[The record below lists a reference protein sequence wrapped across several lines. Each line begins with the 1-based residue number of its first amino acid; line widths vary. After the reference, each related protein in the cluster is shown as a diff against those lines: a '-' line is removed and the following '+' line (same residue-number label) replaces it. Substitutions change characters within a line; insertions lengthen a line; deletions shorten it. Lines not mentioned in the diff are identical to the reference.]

1 MSTGILII
9 GFIIEAATLA
19 VFIKAMMNVLPDK
32 NTRRRI
38 NLSSTDNLGL
48 LHHRR

>member
-19 VFIKAMMNVLPDK
+19 VFIKAMMNVLPDN

-38 NLSSTDNLGL
+38 NLSSDDNLSIIR
-48 LHHRR
+48 HKK

>member
-32 NTRRRI
+32 ETRRRI
-38 NLSSTDNLGL
+38 NLNSNDNIGF